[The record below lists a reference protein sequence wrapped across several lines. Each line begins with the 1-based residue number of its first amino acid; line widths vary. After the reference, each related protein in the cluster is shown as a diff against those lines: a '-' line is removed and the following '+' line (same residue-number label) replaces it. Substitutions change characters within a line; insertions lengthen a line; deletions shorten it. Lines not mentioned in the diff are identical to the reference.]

1 MSLSLYNKK
10 RRFDETP
17 EPEGAVKSSKK
28 ALRFVIQKHDA
39 SSLHY
44 DFRLELEGVLK
55 SWAVPKGPSLNP
67 ADKRLAMH
75 VEDHPYDYRN
85 FEGIIPEGNY
95 GGGTVIVWDEGTYRI
110 AGSDDLSHA
119 ESEKALVKAYRSGN
133 LKITLA
139 GKKIKGTFSLR
150 KLRKEGEEKAWL
162 LIKSKDEFAGTEDI
176 TKMDQSVKSGKT
188 IAQVAEENGTVP
200 NHPEGGSKPTRGAV
214 TLLAKGPKAD
224 PSKQKTPAISKKKPD
239 VKNLLDHLG
248 PGARKSAIPRN
259 VKPMLATLT
268 DGSFDDKNWL
278 FEIKWDGYRAVAYV
292 ENDTVELISRNNKS
306 YLEKYA
312 PVAEALR
319 ALNLNA
325 VLDGEIVAVD
335 DKGLANFQQLQNWQN
350 TPVQLQFFIFDILWL
365 EGYDVTALPLIK
377 RKELLRSLLPTD
389 HEVIRY
395 SDHVVEKGKDFF
407 EVALAKGLEGV
418 MAKKID
424 SIYEINARTE
434 AWLKVKVNLR
444 QEVVIVGYTKP
455 RNTRTFFGA
464 LMLGVY
470 DQGELIYIGHTG
482 SGFDK
487 KRLEAIYNRLQ
498 PLVV

>member
-95 GGGTVIVWDEGTYRI
+95 GGGTVIIWDEGTYTI
-110 AGSDDLSHA
+110 AEGTELSHA
-119 ESEKALVKAYRSGN
+119 ETEKALAKAYRSGN
-133 LKITLA
+133 MKITLT
-139 GKKIKGTFSLR
+139 GKKIKGSFSLR

-176 TKMDQSVKSGKT
+176 TKMDASVKSGKT

-200 NHPEGGSKPTRGAV
+200 NHPEGGIKAKRGAV
-214 TLLAKGPKAD
+214 TLLSKSPKTETPKKKSSEAPKKKAD
-224 PSKQKTPAISKKKPD
+224 VQSR
-239 VKNLLDHLG
+239 LDSLG
-248 PGARKSAIPRN
+248 AGARKASIPRN

-268 DGSFDDKNWL
+268 EGAFDDKDWL

-292 ENDTVELISRNNKS
+292 EGDTVELISRNNKS

-312 PVAEALR
+312 PVAHALR

-350 TPVQLQFFIFDILWL
+350 TPVKLQFFVFDILWL
-365 EGYDVTALPLIK
+365 DGYDVTALPLIR
-377 RKELLRSLLPTD
+377 RKELL
-389 HEVIRY
+389 
-395 SDHVVEKGKDFF
+395 
-407 EVALAKGLEGV
+407 
-418 MAKKID
+418 
-424 SIYEINARTE
+424 
-434 AWLKVKVNLR
+434 
-444 QEVVIVGYTKP
+444 
-455 RNTRTFFGA
+455 
-464 LMLGVY
+464 
-470 DQGELIYIGHTG
+470 
-482 SGFDK
+482 
-487 KRLEAIYNRLQ
+487 
-498 PLVV
+498 